1 MEIYKKD
8 KKVRSKKLKARVDLT
23 AMVSVS
29 FLLIGF
35 FMITSELGKPKTMS
49 LSLPEKD
56 FIEEGH
62 RVIHCGTD
70 MRRIITILLDDN
82 DRIISYSG
90 LLYTPIT
97 GPKKLNYG
105 KNGIRQE
112 LFNRNKTI
120 LEYSANIGRPN
131 RGAIVII
138 KPSKKSN
145 YKNLVDILDE
155 MAIAKIETYTIV
167 NDFTPEESKL
177 LAAR

>member
-23 AMVSVS
+23 AMVSIS

-35 FMITSELGKPKTMS
+35 FMITTELGKPKA
-49 LSLPEKD
+49 
-56 FIEEGH
+56 IEFEMPSE
-62 RVIHCGTD
+62 RSCGPIGCYD
-70 MRRIITILLDDN
+70 DNRFYTILLGDN
-82 DRIISYSG
+82 NKIVTYSG
-90 LLYTPIT
+90 LLSYPIEA
-97 GPKKLNYG
+97 PKETKYG
-105 KNGIRQE
+105 ENGIRKE
-112 LFNRNKTI
+112 ISNKNRVI
-120 LEYSANIGRPN
+120 LQYSASMGKPKN
-131 RGAIVII
+131 GAIIVI

-167 NDFTPEESKL
+167 NEFTPEESKL

>member
-29 FLLIGF
+29 FLLIVF
-35 FMITSELGKPKTMS
+35 FMVTTELGKPKAIEIG
-49 LSLPEKD
+49 LPDKYPGCGGYGGCSKGT
-56 FIEEGH
+56 EE
-62 RVIHCGTD
+62 
-70 MRRIITILLDDN
+70 RILTVLLDDN
-82 DRIISYSG
+82 DRIVFYSG
-90 LLYTPIT
+90 FPEWSMDTA
-97 GPKKLNYG
+97 KFLNYG

-120 LEYSANIGRPN
+120 LEYSAAIGKPKN
-131 RGAIVII
+131 GAIVII

-167 NDFTPEESKL
+167 NEFTPEESKL